1 MGRRYPSH
9 PVKYRLRHDTVPDT
23 VPTVPLVKVMAT
35 EMASRVVDRAIQV
48 HGGLGLMKELPLE
61 WWYRQIRSTRITE
74 GANEVLR
81 WRLA

>member
-1 MGRRYPSH
+1 MNLNGAIDDLSYM
-9 PVKYRLRHDTVPDT
+9 
-23 VPTVPLVKVMAT
+23 VKVMAT

-81 WRLA
+81 WRLGQNLIRAHH

>member
-1 MGRRYPSH
+1 
-9 PVKYRLRHDTVPDT
+9 
-23 VPTVPLVKVMAT
+23 
-35 EMASRVVDRAIQV
+35 VVDRAIQI

-81 WRLA
+81 WRLGQNLIRAHKG